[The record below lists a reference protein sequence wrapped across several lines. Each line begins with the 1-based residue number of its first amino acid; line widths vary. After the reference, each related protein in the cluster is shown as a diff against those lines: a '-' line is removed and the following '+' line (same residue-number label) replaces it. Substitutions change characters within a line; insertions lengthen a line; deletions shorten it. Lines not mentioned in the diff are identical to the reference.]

1 MSARVTRSTW
11 LAAMCACG
19 AAWVLEPSS
28 VRAQSAT
35 GEAATQPIAALE
47 EIIVSARKR
56 AETIQDAP
64 AAVFAVTPQDMTNYG
79 ITDLVSAGDLVPG
92 LQIARSTNN
101 SAANIYLRG
110 IGSSFSSIS
119 YDQAVATVIDN
130 VPVAKGRV
138 IFQSFTDMQQEEVL
152 KGPQ

>member
-1 MSARVTRSTW
+1 MSARLIRSTW
-11 LAAMCACG
+11 LAAACACG
-19 AAWVLEPSS
+19 AAWVMFEPSS
-28 VRAQSAT
+28 VQAQSAT
-35 GEAATQPIAALE
+35 GEAATQPAVALE
-47 EIIVSARKR
+47 EIIVTSRKR

-110 IGSSFSSIS
+110 IG
-119 YDQAVATVIDN
+119 
-130 VPVAKGRV
+130 R
-138 IFQSFTDMQQEEVL
+138 
-152 KGPQ
+152 